1 MRTVSSRTLAVL
13 LLPLS
18 LAACSPAIQVTRLPA
33 LDAVTSPIARVGV
46 LPVHQVADAAVPA
59 ARPDAAPPQQPRE
72 MLENALRTGLAAR
85 KITVISSSDLAAAT
99 GNTVAALDSLDPAA
113 ACEQARAHDAADA
126 VVSAEVL
133 RFRERKGSDLGV
145 DQPASVSFRVTLWH
159 VADHA
164 ALWSAEFDE
173 TQEPLSSN
181 LFNLGRYPG
190 NGARWLTAE
199 ELLRWG
205 AAEAAARL
213 PTSR

>member
-1 MRTVSSRTLAVL
+1 MRNPLLRNLAL
-13 LLPLS
+13 LSFPLS
-18 LAACSPAIQVTRLPA
+18 LAACSPPIQVTRLAA
-33 LDAVTSPIARVGV
+33 LEAVTTPLVRVGV
-46 LPVHQVADAAVPA
+46 LPVHQAPDAAVPA
-59 ARPDAAPPQQPRE
+59 ARPDAAPPQQPAE
-72 MLENALRTGLAAR
+72 MLENSLRTGLAAR

-99 GNTVAALDSLDPAA
+99 GNTLAALDALEPAA
-113 ACEQARAHDAADA
+113 ACEQAKSHDAADA
-126 VVSAEVL
+126 VVSAEVV

-164 ALWSAEFDE
+164 ALWTAEFDE
-173 TQEPLSSN
+173 TQQPLSSN
-181 LFNLGRYPG
+181 LLNLGRYPG

>member
-1 MRTVSSRTLAVL
+1 MRNL
-13 LLPLS
+13 LLRNLALLSFPLS
-18 LAACSPAIQVTRLPA
+18 LAACSPPIQVTRLAA
-33 LDAVTSPIARVGV
+33 LEAVTTPLARVGV
-46 LPVHQVADAAVPA
+46 LPVHQAPDAAVPA
-59 ARPDAAPPQQPRE
+59 ARPDAAPPQQPAE

-99 GNTVAALDSLDPAA
+99 GNTLTALDALEPAA
-113 ACEQARAHDAADA
+113 ACEQAKAHDSADA

-133 RFRERKGSDLGV
+133 RFVERRGSDLGV
-145 DQPASVSFRVTLWH
+145 DHPASVRFRVTLWH

-181 LFNLGRYPG
+181 LLNLGRYPG

-205 AAEAAARL
+205 AAEAAAVL